1 MSRFK
6 SIDITNFDDCI
17 GCPFSYEES
26 TARQDFKMCD
36 KLGRIIIEYR
46 TELFGED
53 QDYRNKEG
61 VLNDCPF
68 LKSNEI
74 TFTDE
79 EMI

>member
-6 SIDITNFDDCI
+6 SIEITNFDNYI
-17 GCPFSYEES
+17 NCPFSYEKF
-26 TARQDFKMCD
+26 TDRQDFKMCGH
-36 KLGRIIIEYR
+36 LGRIIIGYA
-46 TELFGED
+46 TELCEGNK
-53 QDYRNKEG
+53 DYRNKEG